1 MLVIV
6 AIIVNYGFI
15 RLKRFVSKFIN
26 KLYKLVFFVYIEYLM
41 HMSKDLIIGKKI

>member
-26 KLYKLVFFVYIEYLM
+26 KLYKLVFLSTLNILC
-41 HMSKDLIIGKKI
+41 ICQKI